1 MGTTTGL
8 SGDIRTGE
16 AYGSNQYS
24 QVEVTSTQL
33 TGYEWIGPA
42 VRLQN
47 GGQNGYVGIYY
58 WNNGGPELILYKR
71 SGGGGW
77 TQLGSAYNCGPL
89 TAGTQLK
96 LMVVGNTL
104 AFLENG
110 VERIAVFDPSFS
122 GGAPGIISNGTGTVG
137 NWSGGTAGFEV
148 HYLSTDGNGVESYDV
163 ISANNGYG
171 PQVLRILRPTHP
183 AAGVAHNF
191 IFALPVEAGLETD
204 FGDGLQTLQQLDAQ
218 DQYNLT
224 IVAPSFNFDPW
235 YADSATDPNIQY
247 ETFMASELE
256 PWVAQNLSTTGTE
269 QNWLIG
275 FSKSG
280 IGGQDLILKHPNLFT
295 LAASWDFPADM
306 SSYNQFGA
314 DSAAGYGTD
323 ANFQSN
329 YRLTGAFMDAH
340 KAPFLA
346 ENRIW
351 IGGYGLYQTDDSDYA
366 ALLAAEGIADTT
378 ETPTL
383 MDHDWYSGWVPL
395 ALTALEQDSI
405 NWSN

>member
-1 MGTTTGL
+1 
-8 SGDIRTGE
+8 
-16 AYGSNQYS
+16 SNQYS

-33 TGYEWIGPA
+33 SGNQWIGPA

-47 GGQNGYVGIYY
+47 GGQDGYLGIYF
-58 WNNGGPELILYKR
+58 WNNGSPVLMMFKR
-71 SGGGGW
+71 SGGSSW
-77 TQLGSAYNCGPL
+77 TQLGNAYSCGAL

-96 LMVVGNTL
+96 LMAVGNTL
-104 AFLENG
+104 SFLENG
-110 VERIAVFDPSFS
+110 VERIAVFEPSFS
-122 GGAPGIISNGTGTVG
+122 GGSPGIIANGTGAVS

-148 HYLSTDGNGVESYDV
+148 HYLSTDVNGVESYHV

-171 PQVLRILRPTHP
+171 PQVLRILRPRQP
-183 AAGVAHNF
+183 AAGVAHN
-191 IFALPVEAGLETD
+191 IVFALPVEAGLGTD

-247 ETFMASELE
+247 ESFMATELE

-269 QNWLIG
+269 QRWLLG

-280 IGGQDLILKHPNLFT
+280 IGGQDLILKHPDLFT

-314 DSAAGYGTD
+314 DSTAGYGTD

-329 YRLTGAFMDAH
+329 YRLTSAFLAAHGASFR
-340 KAPFLA
+340 A

-351 IGGYGLYQTDDSDYA
+351 IGGYDLYRTDVSDYA
-366 ALLAAEGIADTT
+366 TLLATEGIADTT
-378 ETPTL
+378 ETPAL
-383 MDHDWYSGWVPL
+383 MSHDWYSGWVPQ
-395 ALTALEQDSI
+395 ALTALEEDSI
-405 NWSN
+405 SLNN